1 MTIQILF
8 TYKTITI
15 MATNSRV
22 VNDIDEQALLN
33 KIADGSYDRI
43 FSARSTQTVP
53 AENTAISKSD
63 GESESNELNEPTIN
77 AKKVSGKQRKL
88 ALEEFKQQFMQ
99 SPKIENRK
107 PVFISEAIRND
118 LDRIVRLFGERGLSV
133 SGSVE
138 NLVRNFLEIYKD
150 DVEQWRKI

>member
-1 MTIQILF
+1 
-8 TYKTITI
+8 

>member
-1 MTIQILF
+1 
-8 TYKTITI
+8 
-15 MATNSRV
+15 MATNSRI

-53 AENTAISKSD
+53 VENTAIIKSD

-88 ALEEFKQQFMQ
+88 ALEEFRQQFMQ

-107 PVFISEAIRND
+107 PVFISDAIRND
-118 LDRIVRLFGERGLSV
+118 LDRVVRLFGERGLSV
-133 SGSVE
+133 SGLVE
-138 NLVRNFLEIYKD
+138 NLARNFLETYKD
-150 DVEQWRKI
+150 EIEQWRKI